1 MKPFANPAS
10 QLYDPT
16 QQARWRT
23 RRPHQKPDALP
34 DWHRLLSRL
43 VVARGN
49 LPHDLCLYGERCGRR
64 RDEGTPHQGRRRS
77 DKLTHLCSAK
87 LTHRFTAGDAASSFQ
102 VVERFAFGATD
113 RKGACGLATYA
124 RALSTSFQS
133 CREGRRR
140 LTPGCR
146 AIIARAML
154 SPTGSASKPQ

>member
-1 MKPFANPAS
+1 MPVAISTTRVPASEPFAVP
-10 QLYDPT
+10 DPGGAPVGVESLAGIDQVREFGPT
-16 QQARWRT
+16 
-23 RRPHQKPDALP
+23 
-34 DWHRLLSRL
+34 
-43 VVARGN
+43 
-49 LPHDLCLYGERCGRR
+49 
-64 RDEGTPHQGRRRS
+64 RRRS

-154 SPTGSASKPQ
+154 SPTGSASK